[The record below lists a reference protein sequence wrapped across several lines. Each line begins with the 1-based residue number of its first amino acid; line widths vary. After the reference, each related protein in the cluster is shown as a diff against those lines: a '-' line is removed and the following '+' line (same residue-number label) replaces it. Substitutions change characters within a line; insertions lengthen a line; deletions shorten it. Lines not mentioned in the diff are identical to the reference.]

1 MIGAP
6 LDFERCY
13 RAVESR
19 DARFDGWFIT
29 AVRTTGIY
37 CRPSC
42 PTPVRP
48 KRENVQFYPTAAAAQ
63 LAGYRACKRCRPD
76 ASPGSPEWNVRGDL
90 VGRAMRLIADG
101 TVDRDGVAGLARRLA
116 VSERH
121 LHRLLLSELGAG
133 PLAIARAQRA
143 QTARVLI
150 ETTDLPFTQV
160 AFAAGFESIRQ
171 FNDTVREVF
180 ALTPTALRT
189 AGRRRADIADGV
201 LTLRLPY
208 RPPLDW
214 QALAGWLRTR
224 ALPGVAEV
232 NGRVYRRTLRLPRGA
247 GVVALEPVDTHI
259 QCTLRLESMADLTSA
274 VRQCRR
280 LLDLDADPLSVV
292 EVLSKDRR
300 LSSLIKKRPGLR
312 APGAVDGTE
321 LAIQAV
327 LGQQVSLAA
336 ARTLAS
342 RLVTARRV
350 DRRRGPGEARRPGDT
365 AGDAS
370 RGGPRGRRRQAR
382 ARSRGGPDRNLP
394 ATGAVTRNRGMD
406 RRLYRDACARR
417 PRYVPPERPRYQESR
432 RPARHR
438 QQRSCHIRSR
448 CGLAPL
454 AQLRDPPAVG
464 HTFRRVQGGLMMQA
478 KLMLYSTT
486 HATPVGVLT
495 LVASDAGLRAI
506 LWPRLSPARAGIQPR
521 PRSEEHTSELQSPYD
536 IVCRLLLEKK

>member
-1 MIGAP
+1 MVGAP

-29 AVRTTGIY
+29 AVKTTGIY

-48 KRENVQFYPTAAAAQ
+48 RRENVSFYPTAAAAQ

-76 ASPGSPEWNVRGDL
+76 AAPGSPEWNSRGDL

-133 PLAIARAQRA
+133 PIAIARAQRA

-150 ETTDLPFTQV
+150 ETTDLPFTDV
-160 AFAAGFESIRQ
+160 AFAAGFESVRQ

-180 ALTPTALRT
+180 ALAPTGLR
-189 AGRRRADIADGV
+189 ASGRRRGTIADGA

-214 QALAGWLRTR
+214 SALSSWLRVR
-224 ALPGVAEV
+224 ATPGVAEM

-247 GVVALEPVDTHI
+247 GIVALEPVDTHI
-259 QCTLRLESMADLTSA
+259 RCTLRLESMADLTSA

-280 LLDLDADPLSVV
+280 LLDLDADPLSVA

-300 LSSLIKKRPGLR
+300 LSAIVKKRPGLR

-321 LAIQAV
+321 LAIQAI
-327 LGQQVSLAA
+327 LGQQVSIAA

-342 RLVTARRV
+342 RLVTTHGEVIKIADSTLTHLFPPADAIAQADLSKLGVPATRRATLHALAGAV
-350 DRRRGPGEARRPGDT
+350 AGGMLVLDPGADRVETYQQLMRLPGIGEWT
-365 AGDAS
+365 AGYIVMRALGDPDTFLPSDLGIMKA
-370 RGGPRGRRRQAR
+370 GAR
-382 ARSRGGPDRNLP
+382 LGIGSNP
-394 ATGAVTRNRGMD
+394 
-406 RRLYRDACARR
+406 
-417 PRYVPPERPRYQESR
+417 
-432 RPARHR
+432 
-438 QQRSCHIRSR
+438 
-448 CGLAPL
+448 
-454 AQLRDPPAVG
+454 
-464 HTFRRVQGGLMMQA
+464 
-478 KLMLYSTT
+478 
-486 HATPVGVLT
+486 
-495 LVASDAGLRAI
+495 RAI
-506 LWPRLSPARAGIQPR
+506 SDHAAAWRPWRSYATHQLWATLSAKQEA
-521 PRSEEHTSELQSPYD
+521 S
-536 IVCRLLLEKK
+536 

>member
-1 MIGAP
+1 MLASP

-29 AVRTTGIY
+29 AVKTTGIY

-48 KRENVQFYPTAAAAQ
+48 KRENVSFYPTAAAAQ
-63 LAGYRACKRCRPD
+63 SAGFSACKRCRPD
-76 ASPGSPEWNVRGDL
+76 SSPGSPEWNVRGDL

-101 TVDRDGVAGLARRLA
+101 TVDRDGVAALAHRLA

-150 ETTDLPFTQV
+150 ETTDLPFTEV

-180 ALTPTALRT
+180 AITPTALRT

-247 GVVALEPVDTHI
+247 GVVALEPADTHI

-280 LLDLDADPLSVV
+280 LLDLDADPLSVI

-300 LSSLIKKRPGLR
+300 LSSVVKKHPGLR

-336 ARTLAS
+336 ARTLAA
-342 RLVTARRV
+342 RLVTAH
-350 DRRRGPGEARRPGDT
+350 GDVIKIADPALT
-365 AGDAS
+365 HVFPCADAIADAELS
-370 RGGPRGRRRQAR
+370 KLGV
-382 ARSRGGPDRNLP
+382 P
-394 ATGAVTRNRGMD
+394 ATRRATLHALATAVARG
-406 RRLYRDACARR
+406 
-417 PRYVPPERPRYQESR
+417 
-432 RPARHR
+432 
-438 QQRSCHIRSR
+438 
-448 CGLAPL
+448 
-454 AQLRDPPAVG
+454 
-464 HTFRRVQGGLMMQA
+464 T
-478 KLMLYSTT
+478 
-486 HATPVGVLT
+486 LT
-495 LVASDAGLRAI
+495 LHPGADRSDTYHKLLAIPGIGDCTARYIAMRALRHPDTF
-506 LWPRLSPARAGIQPR
+506 LP
-521 PRSEEHTSELQSPYD
+521 
-536 IVCRLLLEKK
+536 

>member
-48 KRENVQFYPTAAAAQ
+48 RRENVSFFPTAAAAQ

-300 LSSLIKKRPGLR
+300 LSSIVKKRPGLR

-327 LGQQVSLAA
+327 LGQHVSLAA
-336 ARTLAS
+336 ARTLSS
-342 RLVTARRV
+342 RLVTAHGDVIKIADPTLTHLFPHAASIADADLARLGVPATRRATLRAV
-350 DRRRGPGEARRPGDT
+350 ARAVAGGTLALDPGADRTETYQQLVQLPGIGEWT
-365 AGDAS
+365 AGYIVMRALGDPDTFLPSDLGIKKAVARLGIGS
-370 RGGPRGRRRQAR
+370 NAR
-382 ARSRGGPDRNLP
+382 AISDHAAAWRPWRSY
-394 ATGAVTRNRGMD
+394 ATHQLWAT
-406 RRLYRDACARR
+406 
-417 PRYVPPERPRYQESR
+417 
-432 RPARHR
+432 
-438 QQRSCHIRSR
+438 
-448 CGLAPL
+448 LA
-454 AQLRDPPAVG
+454 DTYKEV
-464 HTFRRVQGGLMMQA
+464 
-478 KLMLYSTT
+478 S
-486 HATPVGVLT
+486 
-495 LVASDAGLRAI
+495 
-506 LWPRLSPARAGIQPR
+506 
-521 PRSEEHTSELQSPYD
+521 
-536 IVCRLLLEKK
+536 

>member
-1 MIGAP
+1 MVGSP

-48 KRENVQFYPTAAAAQ
+48 KRENVSFYPTAAAAQ

-121 LHRLLLSELGAG
+121 LHRLLLGELGAG

-150 ETTDLPFTQV
+150 ETTDLPFTDV

-189 AGRRRADIADGV
+189 AGRRRADIAHGV

-214 QALAGWLRTR
+214 SALSAWLRVR

-232 NGRVYRRTLRLPRGA
+232 NGRIYRRTLRLPRGA

-300 LSSLIKKRPGLR
+300 LSSVVKKHPGLR

-342 RLVTARRV
+342 RLVTAHGDVIKIADPALTHLFPHAAAIAEADLARLGVPATRRATV
-350 DRRRGPGEARRPGDT
+350 RGLARAVAGGTLALDPGADRNETYQQLLQVPGIGEWT
-365 AGDAS
+365 AGYIVM
-370 RGGPRGRRRQAR
+370 R
-382 ARSRGGPDRNLP
+382 ALGDPD
-394 ATGAVTRNRGMD
+394 
-406 RRLYRDACARR
+406 
-417 PRYVPPERPRYQESR
+417 
-432 RPARHR
+432 
-438 QQRSCHIRSR
+438 
-448 CGLAPL
+448 
-454 AQLRDPPAVG
+454 
-464 HTFRRVQGGLMMQA
+464 TFL
-478 KLMLYSTT
+478 
-486 HATPVGVLT
+486 
-495 LVASDAGLRAI
+495 ASDLGIKKAGVRLGIGSNPRAI
-506 LWPRLSPARAGIQPR
+506 SEHAAAWRPWRSYATHQLWATLSDSQKEV
-521 PRSEEHTSELQSPYD
+521 S
-536 IVCRLLLEKK
+536 

>member
-48 KRENVQFYPTAAAAQ
+48 RRENVSFFPTAAAAQ

-171 FNDTVREVF
+171 FNDAVREVF

-247 GVVALEPVDTHI
+247 GVVALEPLDTHI

-300 LSSLIKKRPGLR
+300 LSSIVKKRPGLR

-342 RLVTARRV
+342 RLVTAHGDVIKIADPTLTHLFPHAASIADADLARLGVPATRRATLRAV
-350 DRRRGPGEARRPGDT
+350 ARAVADGTLALDPGADRTETYQQLVQLPGIGEWT
-365 AGDAS
+365 AGYIVMRALGDPDTFLPSDLGIKKAVARLGIGS
-370 RGGPRGRRRQAR
+370 NAR
-382 ARSRGGPDRNLP
+382 AISDHAAAWRPWRSY
-394 ATGAVTRNRGMD
+394 AT
-406 RRLYRDACARR
+406 
-417 PRYVPPERPRYQESR
+417 
-432 RPARHR
+432 H
-438 QQRSCHIRSR
+438 
-448 CGLAPL
+448 
-454 AQLRDPPAVG
+454 QLW
-464 HTFRRVQGGLMMQA
+464 
-478 KLMLYSTT
+478 
-486 HATPVGVLT
+486 ATL
-495 LVASDAGLRAI
+495 SDAYKEV
-506 LWPRLSPARAGIQPR
+506 S
-521 PRSEEHTSELQSPYD
+521 
-536 IVCRLLLEKK
+536 

>member
-19 DARFDGWFIT
+19 DPRFDGWFIT
-29 AVRTTGIY
+29 AVKTTGIY

-48 KRENVQFYPTAAAAQ
+48 KRENVSFYPTAAAAQ

-121 LHRLLLSELGAG
+121 LHRLLLGELGAG

-150 ETTDLPFTQV
+150 ETTDLPFTDV

-189 AGRRRADIADGV
+189 AGRRRADIAHGV

-214 QALAGWLRTR
+214 SALSAWLRVR

-232 NGRVYRRTLRLPRGA
+232 NGRIYRRALGLPRGA

-300 LSSLIKKRPGLR
+300 LSSVVKKHPGLR

-342 RLVTARRV
+342 RLVTAHGDVIKIPDPTLTPLLPAADAIATADLSRLGVPATRRATLRALAQAV
-350 DRRRGPGEARRPGDT
+350 AAGDLALDPGADRVELHRKLTALPGIGDWT
-365 AGDAS
+365 AGYIVMRALGDPDTFLPDDLGIKKAGA
-370 RGGPRGRRRQAR
+370 RLGLADAR
-382 ARSRGGPDRNLP
+382 ALIEHSAAWRPWRTY
-394 ATGAVTRNRGMD
+394 ATYQLWATLAD
-406 RRLYRDACARR
+406 Q
-417 PRYVPPERPRYQESR
+417 ERTSK
-432 RPARHR
+432 
-438 QQRSCHIRSR
+438 
-448 CGLAPL
+448 G
-454 AQLRDPPAVG
+454 
-464 HTFRRVQGGLMMQA
+464 VQ
-478 KLMLYSTT
+478 
-486 HATPVGVLT
+486 
-495 LVASDAGLRAI
+495 
-506 LWPRLSPARAGIQPR
+506 
-521 PRSEEHTSELQSPYD
+521 
-536 IVCRLLLEKK
+536 

>member
-1 MIGAP
+1 MTSQ

-13 RAVESR
+13 RAVESA

-29 AVRTTGIY
+29 AVTTTGIY

-48 KRENVQFYPTAAAAQ
+48 KRENLRFYPTAAAAQ
-63 LAGYRACKRCRPD
+63 LAGFRACKRCRPD

-90 VGRAMRLIADG
+90 VGRAMRLIAEG
-101 TVDRDGVAGLARRLA
+101 TVDREGVAGLASRLA

-121 LHRLLLSELGAG
+121 LHRLLLGELGAG

-143 QTARVLI
+143 QSARTLI
-150 ETTDLPFTQV
+150 ETTDLPFTDV

-189 AGRRRADIADGV
+189 AGRRRADIAHGV

-214 QALAGWLRTR
+214 SALSAWLRVR

-232 NGRVYRRTLRLPRGA
+232 NGRIYRRTLRLPRGA

-292 EVLSKDRR
+292 EVLSKERR
-300 LSSLIKKRPGLR
+300 LSSVVKKHPGLR

-336 ARTLAS
+336 ARTLALS
-342 RLVTARRV
+342 LVTANGDVIKIADPTLTHLFPGAPAIAAADLSRLGVPATRRATLRALAQAV
-350 DRRRGPGEARRPGDT
+350 AAGDLALDPGADRVEVYRKLRELPGIGDWTAGYIVMRALGDPDTFLPGDLGIKK
-365 AGDAS
+365 AG
-370 RGGPRGRRRQAR
+370 AR
-382 ARSRGGPDRNLP
+382 L
-394 ATGAVTRNRGMD
+394 
-406 RRLYRDACARR
+406 
-417 PRYVPPERPRYQESR
+417 
-432 RPARHR
+432 
-438 QQRSCHIRSR
+438 
-448 CGLAPL
+448 GL
-454 AQLRDPPAVG
+454 VG
-464 HTFRRVQGGLMMQA
+464 T
-478 KLMLYSTT
+478 
-486 HATPVGVLT
+486 
-495 LVASDAGLRAI
+495 RAI
-506 LWPRLSPARAGIQPR
+506 TEHSAAWRPWRTYATHQLWATLADQERIPKGVQ
-521 PRSEEHTSELQSPYD
+521 
-536 IVCRLLLEKK
+536 

>member
-90 VGRAMRLIADG
+90 VGRAMWLIADG

-180 ALTPTALRT
+180 
-189 AGRRRADIADGV
+189 V

-300 LSSLIKKRPGLR
+300 LSSIVKKRPGLR

-336 ARTLAS
+336 ARTLSS
-342 RLVTARRV
+342 RLVTAHGDVIKIADPTLTHLFPHAASIADADLARLSVPATRRATLRAV
-350 DRRRGPGEARRPGDT
+350 ARAVADGTLALDPGADRTETYHQLVQLPGIGEWT
-365 AGDAS
+365 AGYIVMRALGDPDTFLPSDLGIKKAVARLGIGS
-370 RGGPRGRRRQAR
+370 NAR
-382 ARSRGGPDRNLP
+382 AISDHAVAWRPWRSY
-394 ATGAVTRNRGMD
+394 AT
-406 RRLYRDACARR
+406 
-417 PRYVPPERPRYQESR
+417 
-432 RPARHR
+432 H
-438 QQRSCHIRSR
+438 
-448 CGLAPL
+448 
-454 AQLRDPPAVG
+454 QLW
-464 HTFRRVQGGLMMQA
+464 
-478 KLMLYSTT
+478 
-486 HATPVGVLT
+486 ATL
-495 LVASDAGLRAI
+495 SDAYKEV
-506 LWPRLSPARAGIQPR
+506 S
-521 PRSEEHTSELQSPYD
+521 
-536 IVCRLLLEKK
+536 

>member
-1 MIGAP
+1 MVGSP

-48 KRENVQFYPTAAAAQ
+48 KRENVSFYPTAAAAQ

-121 LHRLLLSELGAG
+121 LHRLLLGELGAG

-150 ETTDLPFTQV
+150 ETTDLPFTDV

-189 AGRRRADIADGV
+189 AGRRRADIAHGV

-214 QALAGWLRTR
+214 SALSAWLRVR

-232 NGRVYRRTLRLPRGA
+232 NGRIYRRTLRLPRGA

-300 LSSLIKKRPGLR
+300 LSSVVKKHPGLR

-342 RLVTARRV
+342 RLVTAHGDVIKIADPTLTHLFPHAAAIAEADLARLGVPATRRATLRGLARAV
-350 DRRRGPGEARRPGDT
+350 AGGTLALDPGADRNETYQQLLQVPGIGEWT
-365 AGDAS
+365 AGYIVM
-370 RGGPRGRRRQAR
+370 R
-382 ARSRGGPDRNLP
+382 ALGDPD
-394 ATGAVTRNRGMD
+394 
-406 RRLYRDACARR
+406 
-417 PRYVPPERPRYQESR
+417 
-432 RPARHR
+432 
-438 QQRSCHIRSR
+438 
-448 CGLAPL
+448 
-454 AQLRDPPAVG
+454 
-464 HTFRRVQGGLMMQA
+464 TFL
-478 KLMLYSTT
+478 
-486 HATPVGVLT
+486 
-495 LVASDAGLRAI
+495 ASDLGIKKAGVRLGIGSNPRAI
-506 LWPRLSPARAGIQPR
+506 SEHAAAWRPWRSYATHQLWATLSDSQKEV
-521 PRSEEHTSELQSPYD
+521 S
-536 IVCRLLLEKK
+536 

>member
-300 LSSLIKKRPGLR
+300 LSSIVKKRPGLR

-336 ARTLAS
+336 ARTLSS
-342 RLVTARRV
+342 RLVTAHGDVIKIADPTLTHLFPHAASIADADLARLGVPATRRATLRAV
-350 DRRRGPGEARRPGDT
+350 
-365 AGDAS
+365 
-370 RGGPRGRRRQAR
+370 AR
-382 ARSRGGPDRNLP
+382 AVADGTLALDPGADLPSDLGIKKAVARLGIGSNARAISDHAVAWRPWRSY
-394 ATGAVTRNRGMD
+394 AT
-406 RRLYRDACARR
+406 
-417 PRYVPPERPRYQESR
+417 
-432 RPARHR
+432 H
-438 QQRSCHIRSR
+438 
-448 CGLAPL
+448 
-454 AQLRDPPAVG
+454 QLW
-464 HTFRRVQGGLMMQA
+464 
-478 KLMLYSTT
+478 
-486 HATPVGVLT
+486 ATL
-495 LVASDAGLRAI
+495 SDAYKEV
-506 LWPRLSPARAGIQPR
+506 S
-521 PRSEEHTSELQSPYD
+521 
-536 IVCRLLLEKK
+536 

>member
-6 LDFERCY
+6 LDFERYY

-48 KRENVQFYPTAAAAQ
+48 KRENVSFYPTAAAAQ
-63 LAGYRACKRCRPD
+63 LAGCGACKRCRPD
-76 ASPGSPEWNVRGDL
+76 ASPGPPEWNVRGDL

-101 TVDRDGVAGLARRLA
+101 TIDRDGVGGLARRLA
-116 VSERH
+116 VSQRH

-150 ETTDLPFTQV
+150 ETTDLPYTDV

-189 AGRRRADIADGV
+189 TGRRRGDIADGA

-214 QALAGWLRTR
+214 SALSGWLRVR

-232 NGRVYRRTLRLPRGA
+232 NGRVFRRTLRLPCGA
-247 GVVALEPVDTHI
+247 AVVSLEPVGTHI
-259 QCTLRLESMADLTSA
+259 QCTLRLASMADLTSA

-300 LSSLIKKRPGLR
+300 LANIVKKRPGLR

-336 ARTLAS
+336 ARTLAA
-342 RLVTARRV
+342 RLVTAHGDVIKIADPTLTHLFPAADAIATADLSRLGVPQTRRATLDALASAV
-350 DRRRGPGEARRPGDT
+350 ARGSLMLDPGADRAETYHKLLSLPGIGEWT
-365 AGDAS
+365 AGYILMRALGDPDTFLAGDLGV
-370 RGGPRGRRRQAR
+370 RKAGAR
-382 ARSRGGPDRNLP
+382 LGFGSNARTISEHAAAWRPWRTY
-394 ATGAVTRNRGMD
+394 ATHQLWAT
-406 RRLYRDACARR
+406 LT
-417 PRYVPPERPRYQESR
+417 PTQQEVS
-432 RPARHR
+432 
-438 QQRSCHIRSR
+438 
-448 CGLAPL
+448 
-454 AQLRDPPAVG
+454 
-464 HTFRRVQGGLMMQA
+464 
-478 KLMLYSTT
+478 
-486 HATPVGVLT
+486 
-495 LVASDAGLRAI
+495 
-506 LWPRLSPARAGIQPR
+506 
-521 PRSEEHTSELQSPYD
+521 
-536 IVCRLLLEKK
+536 

>member
-48 KRENVQFYPTAAAAQ
+48 RRENVSFFPTAAAAQ

-143 QTARVLI
+143 QTARVLT

-189 AGRRRADIADGV
+189 AGRRRADIADGA
-201 LTLRLPY
+201 LTLRLAY

-214 QALAGWLRTR
+214 PALSAWLRTR

-300 LSSLIKKRPGLR
+300 LSSIVKKRPGLR

-342 RLVTARRV
+342 RLVTAHGDVIKIADPTLTHLFPHAASIADADLARLGVPATRRATLRALAQAV
-350 DRRRGPGEARRPGDT
+350 AAGDLALDPGADRVEVYRKLTALPGIGDWTAGYIMMRALGDPDTFLPGDLGIKK
-365 AGDAS
+365 AG
-370 RGGPRGRRRQAR
+370 AR
-382 ARSRGGPDRNLP
+382 LGLVGTKAIAEHSAAWRPWRTY
-394 ATGAVTRNRGMD
+394 ATHQLWATLND
-406 RRLYRDACARR
+406 Q
-417 PRYVPPERPRYQESR
+417 ERTPK
-432 RPARHR
+432 
-438 QQRSCHIRSR
+438 
-448 CGLAPL
+448 G
-454 AQLRDPPAVG
+454 
-464 HTFRRVQGGLMMQA
+464 VQ
-478 KLMLYSTT
+478 
-486 HATPVGVLT
+486 
-495 LVASDAGLRAI
+495 
-506 LWPRLSPARAGIQPR
+506 
-521 PRSEEHTSELQSPYD
+521 
-536 IVCRLLLEKK
+536 